1 MLHLFV
7 PPTFFDG
14 WGEHPSEGTT
24 IRELLPSLLVIVS
37 LGALALTICIALGL
51 IFSDGPLELTHPNRF
66 PIPAYLTISFAV
78 GPRRRRRGTV
88 DAARVIFS
96 VDCNRSAAPIA
107 YTFRPVHHALDAA
120 RGLVG
125 LGAFKFSSATA

>member
-37 LGALALTICIALGL
+37 LCALALTICIALGL
-51 IFSDGPLELTHPNRF
+51 ILSDGPLELTHPNRF
-66 PIPAYLTISFAV
+66 PIPAYLTISYVTTTTALVSAIGGQAATSAWRLIQTSQFA
-78 GPRRRRRGTV
+78 
-88 DAARVIFS
+88 D
-96 VDCNRSAAPIA
+96 
-107 YTFRPVHHALDAA
+107 HAE
-120 RGLVG
+120 V
-125 LGAFKFSSATA
+125 